1 MVARGTDHEDDMTL
15 KSTTSPLAPRLF
27 AAAALALSAAG
38 APQLLAQDSAGT
50 AAPQVFLDKS
60 PKIVAFQLK
69 RLSNQQLLAV
79 ERKTDHPKYK
89 PVYEA
94 ILVRGGIEKR
104 FRSEAAEGLAALNK
118 SDPVVEILNG
128 IGRVEKDD
136 AGTLAELVG
145 LLLTQEPKVL
155 AGQRAKIEALANESQ
170 STSLKEAAYGALV
183 VAEGKPDAVWA
194 ATEGKPDALAALLGS
209 VSMLPN
215 AELKEAFYSRVKP
228 LSEQAPDEP
237 TRVAAIDAL
246 GFIPGHEPE
255 SFALLAGL
263 LQKEQ
268 GDVRAAAVRSLRRI
282 PAEQWPAEQVAPLA
296 QAIVKL
302 VAETPSD
309 QRATPALIET
319 IQLGE
324 ELAGK
329 LPADQGTPI
338 RKSLRELGVR
348 TILVR
353 TLKEQMAYDLRY
365 FVVQAG
371 KPVQVV
377 LDNPDA
383 MPHNFVVTAPGAL
396 QEVGVAG
403 GSMQPPSDPKVK
415 AFIPD
420 SPKVL
425 HASHLVPPGK
435 SETISFEAP
444 TEPGEYPYVCT
455 YPGHWVRMYGVMLVV
470 PDLDAYD
477 ASPVVPAD
485 PISKKPF
492 ESQKQTTAAGVPDH
506 QHAH

>member
-1 MVARGTDHEDDMTL
+1 MTL
-15 KSTTSPLAPRLF
+15 KSKTSLAPRLL
-27 AAAALALSAAG
+27 AAATLALSAA
-38 APQLLAQDSAGT
+38 ATPLLLAQELGG
-50 AAPQVFLDKS
+50 APRVSLGKS
-60 PKIVAFQLK
+60 DKIVSFQLK
-69 RLSNQQLLAV
+69 RLSNQQLLEV
-79 ERKTDHPKYK
+79 ERKTNDAKYK
-89 PVYEA
+89 PVYDA
-94 ILVRGGIEKR
+94 ILVRKGLER
-104 FRSEAAEGLAALNK
+104 QFRSEAAEGLAALNK

-155 AGQRAKIEALANESQ
+155 AGQRAKIEALANESP
-170 STSLKEAAYGALV
+170 SVSLKEAAYGALV

-194 ATEGKPDALAALLGS
+194 AAEAKPEALTALLGS
-209 VSMLPN
+209 VSMLPD
-215 AELKEAFYSRVKP
+215 AKLKEAFYSRVKP
-228 LSEQAPDEP
+228 LSEQAPDAS

-246 GFIPGHEPE
+246 GFIPGHEAE

-282 PAEQWPAEQVAPLA
+282 PADKWPAEQVAPLA

-302 VAETPSD
+302 VAETSSD
-309 QRATPALIET
+309 QRATPAIIET

-329 LPADQGTPI
+329 LPTEQGTPI

-403 GSMQPPSDPKVK
+403 GAMQPPSDPKVK
-415 AFIPD
+415 PFIPD
-420 SPKVL
+420 TPKVL
-425 HASHLVPPGK
+425 QASHLVAPGK

-444 TEPGEYPYVCT
+444 KEPGEYPYVCT

-477 ASPVVPAD
+477 ASPVVPVD